1 MFQDDVSVGAAHP
14 EPRHP
19 HPPRT
24 PRLRPLAFLGQQFHR
39 ARRPVHLRAG
49 RVNMQR
55 ARQHPVPHRH
65 DHLDDAGHPGGGLRM
80 PDVRLQRAQ
89 PQRPFTTLPVRRQ
102 QGLRLDRVAQCRAR
116 AVCLHRVHVTRRQ
129 PGRRQCA
136 PNHPLLGGA
145 VGGGEAVGG
154 AVLVDG
160 AATYDRQDPVSQ
172 PFRVR
177 QALHQQH
184 AHALRPARAV
194 RRRGEGLAAAVRGQA
209 PLAGELHERLGAGHH
224 RHPAGERHRALPGPQ
239 CLDGQ
244 VEGDQRGRARRVHGH
259 RGALE
264 AEHVG
269 HAARGHAGRR
279 PGHEVAFEV
288 AGGAGT
294 VVLVHHAGED
304 ADVLAPQGGRV
315 DAGPFERLPGRLQE
329 QSLLRVHGQGLA
341 RGDAEEGRVE
351 AARVTQ
357 EAALADVAGAGV
369 VGVRVEEAVQVPAPV
384 GGEGAGPLAARPDQ
398 LPQVLRGGDT
408 ARQAA
413 GHAHDDDGVVG
424 RVGEW
429 GGSGRGGGERGGAA
443 GQFTAQQAGQ
453 GPRGGMVEGGGGG
466 EAEPGGLGEAVAQ
479 FDHGDRGQAQVGE
492 GAFRMDGL
500 SAGQAEQV
508 GELVA
513 DQVGEEP
520 VAVGVRELGEA
531 LAQGVRDGSVRGG
544 GPGRPVDQVVQER

>member
-65 DHLDDAGHPGGGLRM
+65 DQFDDAGHPGGGLRM

-209 PLAGELHERLGAGHH
+209 PLAEILHQRLGAGHH

-244 VEGDQRGRARRVHGH
+244 VEGDQRGRARRVDGH

-304 ADVLAPQGGRV
+304 ADVPGPAGRSGRCRPVRTPPRTSPGAVAAAGPWPGPRAGRCRRRPRRSRPRHAGSRPGGRSWCR
-315 DAGPFERLPGRLQE
+315 GGRGPGR
-329 QSLLRVHGQGLA
+329 R
-341 RGDAEEGRVE
+341 
-351 AARVTQ
+351 
-357 EAALADVAGAGV
+357 
-369 VGVRVEEAVQVPAPV
+369 
-384 GGEGAGPLAARPDQ
+384 
-398 LPQVLRGGDT
+398 
-408 ARQAA
+408 
-413 GHAHDDDGVVG
+413 
-424 RVGEW
+424 
-429 GGSGRGGGERGGAA
+429 
-443 GQFTAQQAGQ
+443 
-453 GPRGGMVEGGGGG
+453 
-466 EAEPGGLGEAVAQ
+466 
-479 FDHGDRGQAQVGE
+479 
-492 GAFRMDGL
+492 
-500 SAGQAEQV
+500 
-508 GELVA
+508 
-513 DQVGEEP
+513 
-520 VAVGVRELGEA
+520 
-531 LAQGVRDGSVRGG
+531 G
-544 GPGRPVDQVVQER
+544 GPGPSPGRWGRGRSPRRPPGPAPTGPPGRRHRPAGGRPCPR